1 MGNGDFIET
10 MLRNNMLP
18 SGMDPQNPYHTYDY
32 KFPSRGL
39 ASPNGHEALPSALAF
54 HRRISI
60 LAAELGLL
68 ARDIRAEEKQSP
80 DDTSYAVVQSRQER
94 IGVLQDTLRRTWN
107 VQMPVSVASGYCNQI
122 LPVGARGIFEH
133 VSDSLSSC
141 LLQIRSS
148 CLQAIVADSLKRE
161 ISYHLFLLEHFRFP
175 KVSARNGRLKTR
187 SRINT
192 YHFNSHSRYTAPA

>member
-1 MGNGDFIET
+1 MYGHEPYSFIVWWVASIDTHAVLSGMGNGEFIET

-32 KFPSRGL
+32 NSPYHGL
-39 ASPNGHEALPSALAF
+39 ASPSGHEALPSALAF

-68 ARDIRAEEKQSP
+68 ARDIRAEEKQNPNDRSH
-80 DDTSYAVVQSRQER
+80 AAIQSRQER

-133 VSDSLSSC
+133 VS
-141 LLQIRSS
+141 
-148 CLQAIVADSLKRE
+148 
-161 ISYHLFLLEHFRFP
+161 
-175 KVSARNGRLKTR
+175 
-187 SRINT
+187 
-192 YHFNSHSRYTAPA
+192 